1 MAAWWWNMEI
11 AVHCKLAAAQ
21 LCYNPKDKTIISQ
34 STHHFKHFLQARA
47 FFATIVA
54 ICELQYHMG

>member
-1 MAAWWWNMEI
+1 MEI